1 MDKKFAPN
9 WHCIMGG
16 SLGFEVA
23 LLVFGA
29 FFFPSFDLPSKPRH
43 ISGQFTSDASLSGCL
58 REALV
63 VVHVLW
69 GQCGCPLVQILNKR
83 TILIRIVVII
93 PKVIKQHH
101 TSRAVSAFETFVTL
115 AAAHAMTTCLLQVF
129 EGSSMGLPLNER
141 HTCHSHGAGQ
151 CRICS

>member
-23 LLVFGA
+23 LLRFGA
-29 FFFPSFDLPSKPRH
+29 ILFASFDLPSKFLH
-43 ISGQFTSDASLSGCL
+43 ISVQFTSDASLSGCL

-69 GQCGCPLVQILNKR
+69 RQCGCPLVQILNKR
-83 TILIRIVVII
+83 TIIIRVVVII

-101 TSRAVSAFETFVTL
+101 TSLEASAFVIL
-115 AAAHAMTTCLLQVF
+115 AAAHAVTTFLSKVC
-129 EGSSMGLPLNER
+129 EGSSMGLPLHER
-141 HTCHSHGAGQ
+141 HTCHRHGAGQ
-151 CRICS
+151 CRVC